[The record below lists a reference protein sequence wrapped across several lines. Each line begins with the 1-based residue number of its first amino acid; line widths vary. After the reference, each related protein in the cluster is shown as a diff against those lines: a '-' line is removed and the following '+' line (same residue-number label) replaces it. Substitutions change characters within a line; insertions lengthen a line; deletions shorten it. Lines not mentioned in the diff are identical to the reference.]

1 MRKNSLSI
9 SSTDDRVIHCIA
21 IAVASCVLIITLYP
35 LLYVISASFSDPI
48 RVASGELILLPVGFS
63 LEGYETIFDYEP
75 IWIGYRNSIF
85 YTCMG
90 TAINLLF
97 TIPCAYALSRR
108 EMLGHNI
115 IMFLF
120 TFTMFF
126 NGGMI
131 PTYLMMKQIGL
142 LNTIW
147 AMLFPGAV
155 SVMNLIITRTYF
167 QSTIPKELQEAALID
182 GCSNTRLFIKIILPL
197 SLPVIAVITLY
208 YAVGHWNAF
217 FNALIYLSNAQL
229 YPLQLYLRNILL
241 EDMMLDLLGN
251 DSEAMEALIRRMQL
265 KETMKYGIVVISS
278 LPVLALYPFLQK
290 YFVKGVMVGAIKG

>member
-1 MRKNSLSI
+1 M
-9 SSTDDRVIHCIA
+9 
-21 IAVASCVLIITLYP
+21 
-35 LLYVISASFSDPI
+35 
-48 RVASGELILLPVGFS
+48 
-63 LEGYETIFDYEP
+63 
-75 IWIGYRNSIF
+75 
-85 YTCMG
+85 
-90 TAINLLF
+90 LF
-97 TIPCAYALSRR
+97 TIPCAYALSRQ
-108 EMLGHNI
+108 EMLGRNI